1 MKHPTLSSESPRPIV
16 SATKVCSK
24 QSIHRL
30 YGILLLISIA
40 FYSCSPQPTSTGIQS
55 ISLNTGLT
63 RSEKTLHSWQALRD
77 QNVVIQRYDYS
88 CGAGALATLMSYYFG
103 DDITE
108 EEILFGILGS
118 MTKEEVLD
126 REEKGFSLLDL
137 KRYAEKRG
145 YQAVGVKLKY
155 ASLKQLKGPV
165 LVYLKKDDYKHFAVL
180 KGVVGDRVYLAD
192 PSRGNVRMAVF
203 RFVEEWSGV
212 ALILGKKGFGLP
224 QDYPLA
230 LDAQNLT
237 QIEMQSARSALY
249 SN

>member
-1 MKHPTLSSESPRPIV
+1 MK
-16 SATKVCSK
+16 
-24 QSIHRL
+24 SIHRL
-30 YGILLLISIA
+30 SGIFLIGMA
-40 FYSCSPQPTSTGIQS
+40 FYGCSPQTTLTGIQS

-63 RSEKTLHSWQALRD
+63 RSEKTLHSWKALRD

-88 CGAGALATLMSYYFG
+88 CGAGALATLMRYYFG
-103 DDITE
+103 DEVTE
-108 EEILFGILGS
+108 EEILFGILGP
-118 MTKEEVLD
+118 MTKEEVMD
-126 REEKGFSLLDL
+126 REEKGLSLLDL
-137 KRYAEKRG
+137 KLYAEKRG

-165 LVYLKKDDYKHFAVL
+165 LVYLEKDDYKHFAVL

-203 RFVEEWSGV
+203 RFAEEWSGI

-224 QDYPLA
+224 ELYPLA
-230 LDAQNLT
+230 LDTQKLS
-237 QIEMQSARSALY
+237 QIEMQSARSALN